1 MHDALIIACVLGIAV
16 LGGYLLSIFD
26 LPEAPP
32 PGLTAGALPPAPGGS
47 SLDPRPSTRG
57 NPGNREAAL
66 LVGSGAVR
74 RAP

>member
-1 MHDALIIACVLGIAV
+1 MDALIIVCILGIVV
-16 LGGYLLSIFD
+16 LAGSLLSRIE